1 MDAMNV
7 DPLSPLKFG
16 AKYAVKYKED
26 YHREATGKEVED
38 AYEKYKD
45 FYVKYHQDHPA
56 AITDCYEE
64 FVKTLGKQGKQTRLL
79 GG

>member
-1 MDAMNV
+1 MDALNV

-16 AKYAVKYKED
+16 AQYGRDYPNATDKEIE
-26 YHREATGKEVED
+26 EA
-38 AYEKYKD
+38 YNKYKD
-45 FYVKYHQDHPA
+45 FYVKYHSDHLA

-64 FVKTLGKQGKQTRLL
+64 FLKTLGKQGKQTRLL